1 MNGVA
6 RQDRGKAA
14 LIEHGYRRSAAAPR
28 RACGG
33 DKSGCF
39 LLLAGEGNETGAGP
53 LPGGGGGRHGV
64 PAIEPN
70 PGAGGLAGGF
80 SHAHLLHLVKT
91 GVSARAGFGPA
102 AYRRARID
110 KVKRTSYE
118 ARSAA
123 PGGTRSGGVAERLK
137 AADCKSADVCLR
149 RFESYPLHQPSGTA
163 AGSKARCKVWEGR
176 FKRV

>member
-6 RQDRGKAA
+6 WQDSRKAA
-14 LIEHGYRRSAAAPR
+14 LIEHGSSRSAAAPR

-39 LLLAGEGNETGAGP
+39 LLVAGEDNETVPGP
-53 LPGGGGGRHGV
+53 LRVDEGGRHGV

-70 PGAGGLAGGF
+70 SGAGGLAGGF
-80 SHAHLLHLVKT
+80 SHAHLLHRVKT
-91 GVSARAGFGPA
+91 GFSARSGFGPA
-102 AYRRARID
+102 AYRRAQID

-123 PGGTRSGGVAERLK
+123 PGGTDPEGL
-137 AADCKSADVCLR
+137 
-149 RFESYPLHQPSGTA
+149 PSG
-163 AGSKARCKVWEGR
+163 
-176 FKRV
+176 

>member
-6 RQDRGKAA
+6 RQDRRKAA
-14 LIEHGYRRSAAAPR
+14 LIEQEYPPSAAPPR
-28 RACGG
+28 RPCGG

-39 LLLAGEGNETGAGP
+39 LLVAGEDNETVPAP
-53 LPGGGGGRHGV
+53 LRVDEGGRHGV

-70 PGAGGLAGGF
+70 SGAGGLAGGF

-102 AYRRARID
+102 AYRRARIN

-123 PGGTRSGGVAERLK
+123 PGGTDPEGL
-137 AADCKSADVCLR
+137 
-149 RFESYPLHQPSGTA
+149 PSG
-163 AGSKARCKVWEGR
+163 
-176 FKRV
+176 